1 MPRRHPGHEAPGRVT
16 WSSHALLCSVIRID
30 AASRPST
37 CETSPRNGRCSAR
50 PMPPV
55 QRGSTRLPASR
66 APALS
71 PFSSVRDLVH
81 LDMSVQESPAR
92 HNQRPERWPVPAR
105 RSPEKGGRLESL
117 PSVRHPPPWPAH
129 AIAHPPA
136 RIPGAILPCLLRHQR
151 RPSMLRQKCSSSN
164 APYHTSRSS
173 ARIAEGRSEE
183 HTSELQSLT

>member
-16 WSSHALLCSVIRID
+16 LSSHALLCSVIRID

-50 PMPPV
+50 TIPPV

-81 LDMSVQESPAR
+81 LDTSVQDGPAR
-92 HNQRPERWPVPAR
+92 HNQPPERWQVPAR
-105 RSPEKGGRLESL
+105 QSLEKGGRWESL
-117 PSVRHPPPWPAH
+117 QSFRDPPPWPAH
-129 AIAHPPA
+129 AIANPPA

-151 RPSMLRQKCSSSN
+151 RLSMLRQTCSSSK
-164 APYHTSRSS
+164 APYHTSRSR
-173 ARIAEGRSEE
+173 ARIAEGTVPSGPHR
-183 HTSELQSLT
+183 L